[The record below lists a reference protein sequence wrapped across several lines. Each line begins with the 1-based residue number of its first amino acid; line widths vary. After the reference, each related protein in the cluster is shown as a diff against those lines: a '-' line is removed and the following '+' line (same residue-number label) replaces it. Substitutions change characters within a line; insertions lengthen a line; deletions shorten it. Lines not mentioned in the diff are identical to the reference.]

1 MTALLPTELQEAI
14 EALRRN
20 DFNKTNTAKELGI
33 PRSTLRDRLASAER
47 QGADIWGASFDIT
60 QEAKGQ
66 QDLEELKERRRKE
79 WQRKRSS
86 TPEILNVSVRLDGPI
101 GLLFMGDPHV
111 DDPGTNF
118 PLLERHVEII
128 NRTPALFA
136 ANLGDISNNWIG
148 RLASLYEH
156 QATTSAEAWQ
166 LTEWLVTAVD
176 WLYIVGGNH
185 DLWSGSGDPIKW
197 MVQNSNTVYRAHQV
211 RIAMN
216 FPNGKEVR
224 VNTRHDF
231 PGHSMWNTVHGLVK
245 AATMGHRDHILAAGH
260 KHTSGYGMVKD
271 PLTGL
276 ISHVVRCAGYKEL
289 DEYAAKLGL
298 SDVNMFPSSVAI
310 IDPEYDD
317 SDPRL
322 VTMFFE
328 PEAAADYL
336 TWLRKK
342 SKSANTPSK
351 SRT

>member
-1 MTALLPTELQEAI
+1 MGQLLPSSLQEAI

-20 DFNKTNTAKELGI
+20 DFNQSNTARELGI
-33 PRSTLRDRLASAER
+33 PRSTLRDRLAAAQR
-47 QGADIWGASFDIT
+47 RGASIRAVSFDSYG
-60 QEAKGQ
+60 EVDESE
-66 QDLEELKERRRKE
+66 DLEGLKERRRKE
-79 WQRKRSS
+79 WERKKSS
-86 TPEILNVSVRLDGPI
+86 TPEILNVSVRIDGPI

-118 PLLERHVEII
+118 PLLERHVDII
-128 NRTPALFA
+128 NKTPGLFA

-148 RLASLYEH
+148 RLAALYEH
-156 QATTSAEAWQ
+156 QATTSEEAWR

-185 DLWSGSGDPIKW
+185 DLWSGSGDPIRW
-197 MVQNSNTVYRAHQV
+197 MIKNSEIVYRAHQV
-211 RIAMN
+211 RIALK
-216 FPNGKEVR
+216 FPNKKTVR
-224 VNTRHDF
+224 INTRHDF

-245 AATMGHRDHILAAGH
+245 AASMGHRDHVLAAGH

-298 SDVNMFPSSVAI
+298 ADVNMFASAI
-310 IDPEYDD
+310 AVINPIYED

-336 TWLRKK
+336 TWLRKRE
-342 SKSANTPSK
+342 KSASTSSK